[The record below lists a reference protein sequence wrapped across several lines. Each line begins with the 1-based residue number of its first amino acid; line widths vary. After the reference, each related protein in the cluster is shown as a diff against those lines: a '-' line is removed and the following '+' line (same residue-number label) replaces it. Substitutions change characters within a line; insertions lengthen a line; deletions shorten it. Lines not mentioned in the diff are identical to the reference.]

1 MRRRRRRTI
10 NTAIDFNKSQL
21 IDKKLI
27 DKASLW
33 ILRIILNLGG
43 HGELIDKDNYVS
55 KDTILAFLD
64 GNQFLDDDEDKFSRE
79 DVLTFFSSSLLKL
92 ENQKKFKTNKLLA
105 KNIAQISSLMKLNR
119 YEEQILEFLTLLKQY
134 ELLDDAV
141 GILPYK
147 NQTTFSEF
155 LF

>member
-43 HGELIDKDNYVS
+43 HGELIDKDNIPQAR
-55 KDTILAFLD
+55 D
-64 GNQFLDDDEDKFSRE
+64 Q
-79 DVLTFFSSSLLKL
+79 L
-92 ENQKKFKTNKLLA
+92 EYL
-105 KNIAQISSLMKLNR
+105 KNIRLARICMPEN
-119 YEEQILEFLTLLKQY
+119 
-134 ELLDDAV
+134 
-141 GILPYK
+141 
-147 NQTTFSEF
+147 
-155 LF
+155 